1 MSPTP
6 SDAALMI
13 VTDECVGLA
22 SIPDCTNARIACAK
36 AQEMFD
42 ASKLPAGDKQR
53 AAVAD
58 ALQRCR

>member
-1 MSPTP
+1 
-6 SDAALMI
+6 MI

-53 AAVAD
+53 TAVAD